1 MNTIEKTL
9 NYLPLGY
16 LYLVIVGILKETV
29 YFYQLGINIL
39 KYSSIMDVLLSPV
52 ATFTSHPVIF
62 ITITSVFVF
71 CYYLPSILYNHG
83 HKKWVQKAFELKKT
97 KAGPT
102 DTEIKNYYLFVAIKS
117 LAIGLLSIYLGY
129 GTAEGY
135 FISKRIKN
143 NKLRYDY
150 NLNYNTGDS
159 ENIAL
164 LEANSL
170 YYFYI
175 AKGSKSIKIAPISGV
190 KNIELIKND
199 RDN

>member
-175 AKGSKSIKIAPISGV
+175 AKGGKSIKIAPISGV

>member
-1 MNTIEKTL
+1 MNAIEKTL

-97 KAGPT
+97 KAGST

-175 AKGSKSIKIAPISGV
+175 AKGGKSIKIAPISGV

>member
-129 GTAEGY
+129 GTTEGY

-175 AKGSKSIKIAPISGV
+175 AKGGKSIKIAPISGV

>member
-170 YYFYI
+170 YSFYI
-175 AKGSKSIKIAPISGV
+175 AKGGKSIKIAPISGV